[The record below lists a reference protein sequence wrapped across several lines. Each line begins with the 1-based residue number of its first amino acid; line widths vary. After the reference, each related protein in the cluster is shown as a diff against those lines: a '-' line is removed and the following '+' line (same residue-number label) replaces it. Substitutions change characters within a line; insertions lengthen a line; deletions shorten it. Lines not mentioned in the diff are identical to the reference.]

1 MPKLLNLLLEKS
13 KSQIKKTGCQHFAFS
28 VFATLNYVAPMFVTY
43 MPETLDFVLISLRIV
58 AVILCFGLIFVDY
71 WPKEWR
77 VEYFPLYWYVT
88 LCFCLPFLSTYTAFV
103 TAGGEWWMFNA
114 ILSLL
119 LLIMLTDW
127 RSFLILAIIG
137 IVLAFILYIPMGI
150 EIKYYIPPH
159 DIYLFGYLCAFILL
173 SAFLF
178 MRRKE
183 GIQTEKIEILK
194 IFGSAI
200 AHEVN
205 SPLAAIQMLAM
216 TLNDIIND
224 ILAGAPKEEII
235 NGVKYYNIRIGE
247 VDYEMLTDTIPH
259 NLTRTSQEASKIVEM
274 LLLALKDRF
283 GGQEGTYSLAALLKE
298 VVDDYGFADDQRK
311 RIDWAIE
318 RDITFVGSKQMMKH
332 VIYNLIRN
340 ALKYGG
346 KDVNIRIWIE
356 ENKLHFLDNGHGID
370 SRDIKKIFDSFYTN
384 STTGTGIG
392 LAFCN
397 TVMKSIGGSIE
408 CKSQL
413 GKYTE
418 FILHFPTESDMYN
431 VTV

>member
-1 MPKLLNLLLEKS
+1 MPKILSSLLEISRNQVKKS
-13 KSQIKKTGCQHFAFS
+13 GCQHFTFS
-28 VFATLNYVAPMFVTY
+28 IFATLNYVAPMFVAH
-43 MPETLDFVLISLRIV
+43 MPETLDFILIGLRV
-58 AVILCFGLIFVDY
+58 AAVILCFGLIFADY
-71 WPKEWR
+71 WPKDWR
-77 VEYFPLYWYVT
+77 QKYFTLYWYIT
-88 LCFCLPFLSTYTAFV
+88 LCFCLPFLSTYTVFV

-127 RSFLILAIIG
+127 QSFIILSVLGVTLALILYLPLG
-137 IVLAFILYIPMGI
+137 IDV
-150 EIKYYIPPH
+150 KYYIPPH

-183 GIQTEKIEILK
+183 DIQMEKIEVMK

-216 TLNDIIND
+216 TLSDITGD
-224 ILAGAPKEEII
+224 ITLQSEEEIVD
-235 NGVKYYNIRIGE
+235 GDRYYIIRMGA
-247 VDYEMLTDTIPH
+247 VDYEMLIDTIPCS
-259 NLTRTSQEASKIVEM
+259 LTRTSQEASKIVEM
-274 LLLALKDRF
+274 LLLALKDKF
-283 GGQEGTYSLAALLKE
+283 GGKEGTHSLASIIKE
-298 VVDDYGFADDQRK
+298 VMDDYGFVDEQRK
-311 RIDWAIE
+311 RIDCSIE
-318 RDITFVGSKQMMKH
+318 RDIEFFGSKQMIKH

-346 KDVNIRIWIE
+346 KNVTIRIWIE
-356 ENKLHFLDNGHGID
+356 GNRLHFMDNGHGID
-370 SRDIKKIFDSFYTN
+370 AKEIKKVFDSFYTN
-384 STTGTGIG
+384 SGTGTGIG

-413 GKYTE
+413 GEYTE
-418 FILHFPTESDMYN
+418 FILHFPTEVGYGGAGS
-431 VTV
+431 